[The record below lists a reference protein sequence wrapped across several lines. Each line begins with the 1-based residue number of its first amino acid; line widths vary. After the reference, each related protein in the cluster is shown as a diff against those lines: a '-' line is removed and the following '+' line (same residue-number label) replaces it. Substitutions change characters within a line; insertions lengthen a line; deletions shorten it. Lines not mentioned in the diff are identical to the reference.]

1 MRRLP
6 PLHALR
12 AFEAAAR
19 HLHFKNAA
27 EELGLTPTAISHQVR
42 QLEDILGVELF
53 YRFPRPLRLSTAG
66 EKLFPVV
73 RDALDHIAGAVEE
86 LSAGDHDSPLKISV
100 TMAFASRWLLA
111 RLPLLRKEAGVEVM
125 VEADDRIADLHGSGM
140 DIAIRYA
147 EHPSADAEWQ
157 KLFSDRIIPVC
168 APALLSDQVPLSAEQ
183 ILKLPLLH
191 YRWKTGSPSAPSWER
206 WMTQAGLEL
215 KARPDVQSFSEEI
228 HAIEAATSG
237 HGAVLASQ
245 HLVADLLDEGVLAQ
259 ISDISLPSHSYWAVF
274 LPNHPK
280 RQAIGRLIEWMKRQ
294 N

>member
-53 YRFPRPLRLSTAG
+53 HRYPRPVRLSAAG
-66 EKLFPVV
+66 ERLFPVV
-73 RDALDHIAGAVEE
+73 RDSLDHIAGAVEE
-86 LSAGDHDSPLKISV
+86 LSAGDHDGSLKMSV

-111 RLPLLRKEAGVEVM
+111 RLPRLRKEAGVEVM
-125 VEADDRIADLHGSGM
+125 VEADDRIADLHGSGI

-147 EHPSADAEWQ
+147 EYPSADAEWQ

-168 APALLSDQVPLSAEQ
+168 APALLSDLAPLSAEQ

-191 YRWKTGSPSAPSWER
+191 YRWKSGSPNAPSWER
-206 WMTQAGLEL
+206 WMTQAGLDI
-215 KARPDVQSFSEEI
+215 KARPAVQSFSEEI
-228 HAIEAATSG
+228 HAIEAAASG
-237 HGAVLASQ
+237 HGAVLASR
-245 HLVADLLDEGVLAQ
+245 HLVADLLDKGVLAQ
-259 ISDISLPSHSYWAVF
+259 ISDIFLPGHSYWAVF
-274 LPNHPK
+274 LPNHP
-280 RQAIGRLIEWMKRQ
+280 RRDAIGRLTAWLKQQ

>member
-42 QLEDILGVELF
+42 QLEDILGLELF
-53 YRFPRPLRLSTAG
+53 HRFPRPVHLSPEG
-66 EKLFPVV
+66 EKLFKVV
-73 RDALDHIAGAVEE
+73 RVSLDNIAGAVEE
-86 LSAGDHDSPLKISV
+86 LSEGDHDSPLKMSV

-111 RLPLLRKEAGVEVM
+111 RLPLLRKETGVDVM

-147 EHPSADAEWQ
+147 EFPGEDAEWK
-157 KLFSDRIIPVC
+157 KLFADQIIPVC
-168 APALLSDQVPLSAEQ
+168 TPSLLVDHELPTPEEIV
-183 ILKLPLLH
+183 KLPLLH
-191 YRWKTGSPSAPSWER
+191 YRWKTKSPNAPSWER
-206 WMTQAGLEL
+206 WMAQANLDIQV
-215 KARPDVQSFSEEI
+215 RPAVQSFSEEI
-228 HAIEAATSG
+228 HAIEAAVNG
-237 HGAVLASQ
+237 QGVVLASQ
-245 HLVADLLDEGVLAQ
+245 LLVADLISEGVLAN
-259 ISDISLPSHSYWAVF
+259 ISEISLPGHSYWAVF

-280 RQAIGRLIEWMKRQ
+280 RQAIDRLIVWLNR
-294 N
+294 

>member
-6 PLHALR
+6 PLHSLR

-53 YRFPRPLRLSTAG
+53 HRYPRPVRLSAAG
-66 EKLFPVV
+66 ERLFPTV

-86 LSAGDHDSPLKISV
+86 LSVGDHDGPIKMSV

-125 VEADDRIADLHGSGM
+125 VEASDRISDLHSSDI

-147 EHPSADAEWQ
+147 EYPSADAEWQ

-168 APALLSDQVPLSAEQ
+168 TPELLSDQTPLSAEQ

-191 YRWKTGSPSAPSWER
+191 YRWKSGSPNAPSWER
-206 WMTQAGLEL
+206 WITQADMDI

-228 HAIEAATSG
+228 HAIDAAASG

-245 HLVADLLDEGVLAQ
+245 FLVADLLNEGVLTQ
-259 ISDISLPSHSYWAVF
+259 ISDISLRGHSYWAVF
-274 LPNHPK
+274 LSNHPK
-280 RQAIGRLIEWMKRQ
+280 RQVIDRLIEWLKRQ
-294 N
+294 I